1 MKEEVAIFFLILLVI
16 YSILGVILFIF
27 AIFRKKNEIHYL
39 SVSYLLRAILLIAP
53 SIFIYNVN
61 LEFSVWITGPIKV
74 FIIPLN
80 YLFVRKLF
88 ETDKSWKKNDIWHF
102 TPFFLD
108 CILTFIVAS
117 NHASEVVNGNQL
129 DVKEMFHTVWEGNF
143 YFTLLSSVGRSI
155 SFLQWTFYFI
165 LTIPLVKKCIRYQ
178 KQEKSQIN
186 YRFINWLK
194 GVTVL
199 FIIMGLFE
207 GLAIFGVYSYPP
219 FFLAMFILLIVY
231 AFYFFH
237 FVVLFSKEFDV
248 EMEQSVELPKAIKTG
263 NNHDRKWLDTF
274 IELEVFSD
282 PDLSLQKA
290 ALKLNLPKY
299 KLTQF
304 IQIEGHSNFYSFVNF
319 YRVQK
324 SKTLLRSIPDTY
336 VIESVIKDSG
346 FNSRS
351 TYFRVFKEFTGET
364 PGRYLQNNHL

>member
-16 YSILGVILFIF
+16 YLILGVILSIF
-27 AIFRKKNEIHYL
+27 AILRKQKEIHYL
-39 SVSYLLRAILLIAP
+39 SVSYILRAILLIAP

-88 ETDKSWKKNDIWHF
+88 EADKSWNKNDIWHF
-102 TPFFLD
+102 TPFFIN
-108 CILTFIVAS
+108 CILTFIIAS
-117 NHASEVVNGNQL
+117 NHASEVVNGSQL

-143 YFTLLSSVGRSI
+143 YFTLLSSVARSI

-219 FFLAMFILLIVY
+219 VFLAMFILLIIY

-237 FVVLFSKEFDV
+237 FVVLFSKEFHF
-248 EMEQSVELPKAIKTG
+248 EMVQSSELTKNIRIKD
-263 NNHDRKWLDTF
+263 NNDQKWLNKF
-274 IELEVFSD
+274 IELEVFTD
-282 PDLSLQKA
+282 PDLTLQKA
-290 ALKLNLPKY
+290 ALLLNLPKY

-304 IQIEGHSNFYSFVNF
+304 IRNEGHSSFYSFVNF
-319 YRVQK
+319 YRVEK
-324 SKTLLRSIPDTY
+324 SKVLLKSIPDTY
-336 VIESVIKDSG
+336 VIESVIEDSG

-364 PGRYLQNNHL
+364 PGHYLQSNKA